1 MTESTPPSTSREASA
16 PAHLISVLLIDDQPI
31 VGAAIRR
38 LLSSETDISLQYCQD
53 PTRAVA
59 MATELK
65 PHVLLLDL
73 VMPGLDGLSLL
84 QILREN
90 SATTNTPVIVL
101 SAKEDPRIKAAA
113 LDRGANDY
121 LVKIPDKVELLA
133 RIRQHA
139 RNTERITQRVQE
151 QMRQLVREMLEEF
164 QYNMRALQEAST
176 GKSAPVFRDQAWRA
190 LSSQLSLPGDLHSQ
204 VDTAYQQMRH
214 ANEIHQGHSQTSTVE
229 KVHEVTTVLET
240 VKELAP
246 LLVKGLAL
254 LLI

>member
-1 MTESTPPSTSREASA
+1 MTESNPPLTGSETAE
-16 PAHLISVLLIDDQPI
+16 PAHLVSVLLIDDQPI

-59 MATELK
+59 MAIELK

-84 QILREN
+84 KSLREN
-90 SATTNTPVIVL
+90 PATTNTPVIVL
-101 SAKEDPRIKAAA
+101 SAKEDPKIKAAA

-139 RNTERITQRVQE
+139 RNTDRITRKVTE
-151 QMRQLVREMLEEF
+151 QMRLLVQQMLEEF

-176 GKSAPVFRDQAWRA
+176 GKSVPVFRDQAWRA

-204 VDTAYQQMRH
+204 VEAAYQQMRH
-214 ANEIHQGHSQTSTVE
+214 ANEINQGHSQASTIE
-229 KVHEVTTVLET
+229 KVHEVKTVLET

-246 LLVKGLAL
+246 LLVQGLAL
-254 LLI
+254 LI